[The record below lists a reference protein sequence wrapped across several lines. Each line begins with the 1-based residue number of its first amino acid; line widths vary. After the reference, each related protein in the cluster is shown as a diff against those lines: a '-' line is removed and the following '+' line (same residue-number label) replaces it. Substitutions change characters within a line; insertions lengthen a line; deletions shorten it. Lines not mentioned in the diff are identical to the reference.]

1 MSSSP
6 KKRNVESKIP
16 NGSTGNGSVMATFSK
31 AFVAEAAWDDKVV
44 KINMPHFCIAF
55 CAQLSIRLGTN
66 GLRVRFLIEALL
78 LQMVS
83 LALPADEFLDVIY
96 WMRQII
102 GMVLGLIWGLFPLK
116 GIIALVIFFAINC
129 GVIYI
134 YYGIFQKVDDEEYG
148 GPTEILKE
156 GLMTSFS
163 TFVNNEGG
171 WGHNNGT
178 TGRNIGTTRD
188 HDTMIREPFDTMV

>member
-31 AFVAEAAWDDKVV
+31 AFVAEAAWDDK
-44 KINMPHFCIAF
+44 
-55 CAQLSIRLGTN
+55 
-66 GLRVRFLIEALL
+66 
-78 LQMVS
+78 
-83 LALPADEFLDVIY
+83 DEFLDVIY

-163 TFVNNEGG
+163 TFVVT
-171 WGHNNGT
+171 W
-178 TGRNIGTTRD
+178 IILYSSLYSD
-188 HDTMIREPFDTMV
+188 L